1 MNTIQIDNRVYSQID
16 SSKESRLFPLGE
28 ESAALFDLSY
38 LTLIEVSGNKSMEF
52 LQGQLSCDVSKVTSD
67 KMRQGVFCNL
77 KGRILSLAD
86 IISWQHYY
94 LIVPKDLC
102 DKTIESLNKPAM
114 LSRVKLHA
122 VSDFFIFGLYSS
134 PGSQPLA
141 HLDIELPEQQ
151 YGLVFNDALCCY
163 SLGNNYYH
171 VISRSDDLKNRFIAQ
186 KQFYGSLAWH
196 QLQLRRRQ
204 IEIYPSSRGLFLPHR
219 LDLHL
224 AGYLD
229 FQKGCYKGQEIIART
244 HYKAKLKHKLAIYLI
259 ETDEPL
265 VLGQRIL
272 ADDRNSEL
280 GELVD
285 FCPLENNQYLAAAS
299 ILFEHPERVYFEG
312 HQNSVRL
319 QENIPAGFYCH

>member
-1 MNTIQIDNRVYSQID
+1 MNTIQIDNRVYTKID
-16 SSKESRLFPLGE
+16 SLKESGLFPLGE

-38 LTLIEVSGNKSMEF
+38 LALIEVTGNKSMEF

-67 KMRQGVFCNL
+67 QMRQGAFCNL

-94 LIVPKDLC
+94 LVVPNDLC

-114 LSRVKLHA
+114 LSRVKLQA
-122 VSDFFIFGLYSS
+122 VSDFSIFGLYAP
-134 PGSQPLA
+134 PGSLPLA
-141 HLDIELPEQQ
+141 HLGIELPKQQ
-151 YGLVFNDALCCY
+151 YKLVSNDDFCCY
-163 SLGNNYYH
+163 SLGNNYYQI
-171 VISRSDDLKNRFIAQ
+171 ISRSDDLKNSFIAQ
-186 KQFYGSLAWH
+186 EQFYGSLAWH
-196 QLQLRRRQ
+196 QLQLRRKQ

-285 FCPLENNQYLAAAS
+285 FCPLENNHYLAAAS
-299 ILFEHPERVYFEG
+299 ILFEHPEMVYFEG

-319 QENIPAGFYCH
+319 QESI